1 MPMLRVMLCNAK
13 ISKIFEYSKWAADKL
28 SPTSQ
33 QPLQGS
39 GSYSNTEK
47 AMTERQMKIKK

>member
-1 MPMLRVMLCNAK
+1 MPTLHVMLCNAK
-13 ISKIFEYSKWAADKL
+13 ISNIFEYSKQSIDKL

-39 GSYSNTEK
+39 SSYPNTEK
-47 AMTERQMKIKK
+47 AMTE

>member
-1 MPMLRVMLCNAK
+1 MPMLCVMLCNAK
-13 ISKIFEYSKWAADKL
+13 ISKMFEYSKRAADKL

-47 AMTERQMKIKK
+47 ATTE

>member
-1 MPMLRVMLCNAK
+1 MPTFHVMLCNAN
-13 ISKIFEYSKWAADKL
+13 ISKIFECSKRAADNF

-39 GSYSNTEK
+39 GSYSNTQK
-47 AMTERQMKIKK
+47 DTTE